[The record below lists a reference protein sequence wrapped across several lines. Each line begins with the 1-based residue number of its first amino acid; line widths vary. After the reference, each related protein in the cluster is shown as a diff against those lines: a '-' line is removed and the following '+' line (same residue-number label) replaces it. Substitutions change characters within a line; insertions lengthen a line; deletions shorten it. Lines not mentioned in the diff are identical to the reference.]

1 MKSTHL
7 GMAAI
12 ALLVLWAAP
21 SQAQTAD
28 EIIEKHLAASGG
40 REALGKLTSRAAK
53 GSIIIGTPV
62 GDLAGILEVYAKIP
76 NKSRQFVK
84 LDLSKLGAG
93 EVISDQR
100 FDGNAGYQID
110 TFNGNR
116 EITGGQLEA
125 LKNGSFPTPLLN
137 YKENGVSVS
146 MVERGKVGDKD
157 AYVLLFT
164 PKTGPA
170 MRAFFDVENLMLVRT
185 VMSVNVPQVGGD
197 LEQVVE
203 FSDYRD
209 VDGVKVAFAISSAN
223 SLQTIKATLAEV
235 THNTEIDD
243 ASFVRPPGQ

>member
-1 MKSTHL
+1 MTKMQRL
-7 GMAAI
+7 MPLL
-12 ALLVLWAAP
+12 ALLTLWPVP

-28 EIIEKHLAASGG
+28 EIIEKHLAATGG
-40 REALGKLTSRAAK
+40 RAALSKLTSRTAK

-62 GDLAGILEVYAKIP
+62 GDLAGVLEVYAKVP

-100 FDGNAGYQID
+100 FDGAVGYQID
-110 TFNGNR
+110 SFNGNR
-116 EITGGQLEA
+116 EITGGQLDA
-125 LKNGSFPTPLLN
+125 MKNGSFPTPLLS

-146 MVERGKVGDKD
+146 LGERGKVSDKD
-157 AYVLLFT
+157 AFVLLFT

-170 MRAFFDVENLMLVRT
+170 MRAFIDVETFMLVRT
-185 VMSVNVPQVGGD
+185 MMSVNVPQVGGD

-209 VDGVKVAFAISSAN
+209 VDGVKVAFAITSTN
-223 SLQTIKATLAEV
+223 SLQTIKASLTEV
-235 THNTEIDD
+235 THNTDIDD

>member
-1 MKSTHL
+1 MRNTHL

-12 ALLVLWAAP
+12 ALLVLWTAP
-21 SQAQTAD
+21 SQAQTPD
-28 EIIEKHLAASGG
+28 EIIEKHLAATGG
-40 REALGKLTSRAAK
+40 RAALGKLTSRSAK

-62 GDLAGILEVYAKIP
+62 GDLAGTLEVYAKVP

-100 FDGNAGYQID
+100 FDGAVGYQID
-110 TFNGNR
+110 SFNGNR

-125 LKNGSFPTPLLN
+125 MRNGSFPTPLLS

-146 MVERGKVGDKD
+146 LVERGKVGDRD
-157 AYVLLFT
+157 AYVLLFA
-164 PKTGPA
+164 PKSGPA
-170 MRAFFDVENLMLVRT
+170 MRAFIDVENFMLVRT
-185 VMSVNVPQVGGD
+185 MMSVNVPQVGGD

-209 VDGVKVAFAISSAN
+209 VDGVKVAFGITSTN
-223 SLQTIKATLAEV
+223 SLQTIRATLTEV

>member
-1 MKSTHL
+1 MTKMQRFMT
-7 GMAAI
+7 AVV
-12 ALLVLWAAP
+12 LVTFWGVP

-40 REALGKLTSRAAK
+40 RGAMGKLTSRTAT

-62 GDLAGILEVYAKIP
+62 GDLAGTLEVYAKAP
-76 NKSRQFVK
+76 NKSRQFIK

-100 FDGNAGYQID
+100 FDGAVGYQID
-110 TFNGNR
+110 SFNGNR

-125 LKNGSFPTPLLN
+125 MKNGAFPTPLLG

-146 MVERGKVGDKD
+146 MLEREKAGDRD

-170 MRAFFDVENLMLVRT
+170 MRAFIDVENLMLVRT
-185 VMSVNVPQVGGD
+185 VMSINVPQVGGD
-197 LEQVVE
+197 IEQVVE

-209 VDGVKVAFAISSAN
+209 VDGVKVAFAITSTN
-223 SLQTIKATLAEV
+223 SLQTIKATLTDV
-235 THNTEIDD
+235 KHNTEIDD

>member
-1 MKSTHL
+1 MNSTCR

-12 ALLVLWAAP
+12 AVLVLWAAP

-28 EIIEKHLAASGG
+28 EVIEKHLAATGG
-40 REALGKLTSRAAK
+40 RAALGKLTSRTAK

-62 GDLAGILEVYAKIP
+62 GDLAGTLEVYAKVP
-76 NKSRQFVK
+76 NKSRQFIK

-93 EVISDQR
+93 EVVSDQR
-100 FDGNAGYQID
+100 FDGTVGYQID

-116 EITGGQLEA
+116 EITGGQLDA
-125 LKNGSFPTPLLN
+125 MKNGAFPTPLLR

-146 MVERGKVGDKD
+146 LLEREKVGDRD
-157 AYVLLFT
+157 AYVLMFA

-170 MRAFFDVENLMLVRT
+170 MRAFIDAESLMLVRT

-197 LEQVVE
+197 VEQVVE

-209 VDGVKVAFAISSAN
+209 VDGIKVPFGITSAN
-223 SLQTIKATLAEV
+223 SLQTIKASLTEV
-235 THNTEIDD
+235 THNTDIDD